1 MDPGSLTLLSDTLG
15 KGAWGVVRA
24 GELRS
29 AGRREAT
36 PVAVKMWPDAPPEM
50 AAALFAR
57 EASAHKAAAG
67 CRRVG
72 AMLGVSSYGGRGV
85 LLLRRYPRGLM
96 DLLLASPGRR
106 LPAAQAPA
114 HPLAPPAPAAHARTH
129 APAPHPREPIGGWA
143 SVT

>member
-106 LPAAQAPA
+106 LPAAQRPPTRSP
-114 HPLAPPAPAAHARTH
+114 PLRLLHTRAH